1 MTRYVLF
8 FRIKELRKNTII
20 AEKTPVGNPM
30 KIEKKIFVERS
41 SVTRMVTMINEMIA
55 KNREMIRFIF

>member
-1 MTRYVLF
+1 MS
-8 FRIKELRKNTII
+8 

-55 KNREMIRFIF
+55 KNRDMIRFIF